1 MKRKIFRKK
10 RLSRAGIFI
19 GLCLCSFFFIFPI
32 YWCVTMSF
40 KYKEDILTTIPQY
53 VPTRVTAASYIEIF
67 RNSDF
72 PTYLLNSAEIAVLT
86 TLLCVLVASM
96 AGFGLTRFS
105 FWGSKAVSL
114 GIYVVR
120 MIPGLLYTI
129 PLYIIFLNMG
139 LLNSKLGLVAAYC
152 TFSLPMSVWLFLGF
166 YEEIPRE
173 IYESASIDGC
183 SDYRMY
189 WEIALPLVLPSISVV
204 AILCFIGAWN
214 EFGLALTLTFRDEA
228 KTLPIAINS
237 MIQRDRDTPF
247 GSIAAAG
254 TLSMVPAIILS
265 LTMQKYIVK
274 GFTAGAVK
282 G

>member
-1 MKRKIFRKK
+1 
-10 RLSRAGIFI
+10 
-19 GLCLCSFFFIFPI
+19 
-32 YWCVTMSF
+32 
-40 KYKEDILTTIPQY
+40 
-53 VPTRVTAASYIEIF
+53 
-67 RNSDF
+67 
-72 PTYLLNSAEIAVLT
+72 
-86 TLLCVLVASM
+86 
-96 AGFGLTRFS
+96 
-105 FWGSKAVSL
+105 
-114 GIYVVR
+114 
-120 MIPGLLYTI
+120 MIPGVLYTI
-129 PLYIIFLNMG
+129 ALYIIYLNRG
-139 LLNSKLGLVAAYC
+139 LLYNSIGLIAAYC
-152 TFSLPMSVWLFLGF
+152 TFSLPMSIWLFLNF
-166 YEEIPRE
+166 YDEIPRE

-183 SDYRMY
+183 SSYRMY
-189 WEIALPLVLPSISVV
+189 WNIALPLVLPSISVV

-228 KTLPIAINS
+228 KTLPIAINT

>member
-1 MKRKIFRKK
+1 MKSKYLKKK
-10 RLSRAGIFI
+10 RLVQVGIFI
-19 GLCLCSFFFIFPI
+19 GLCVFSFFFVFPI
-32 YWCVTMSF
+32 YWAVTMSF
-40 KYKEDILTTIPQY
+40 KYNEDILTTVPQY
-53 VPTRVTAASYIEIF
+53 IPTRVTTAHYIEIF
-67 RNSDF
+67 RKSNF
-72 PTYLLNSAEIAVLT
+72 PTFLFNSAKIATFT
-86 TLLCVLVASM
+86 TFLCVLVASM
-96 AGFGLTRFS
+96 AGFGLTRFR
-105 FWGSKAVSL
+105 FKGSKTVSF
-114 GIYVVR
+114 GIYVIR

-129 PLYIIFLNMG
+129 PLYIIYLNLG
-139 LLNSKLGLVAAYC
+139 LLDNSIGLIAAYC
-152 TFSLPMSVWLFLGF
+152 TFSLPMSIWLFLNF
-166 YEEIPRE
+166 YDEIPRE

-183 SDYRMY
+183 SSYRMY
-189 WEIALPLVLPSISVV
+189 WNIALPLVLPSISVV

-228 KTLPIAINS
+228 KTLPIAINT

>member
-1 MKRKIFRKK
+1 MKTRRFKRKNLIQ
-10 RLSRAGIFI
+10 AVIFI
-19 GLCLCSFFFIFPI
+19 GLCICSFFFIFPI
-32 YWCVTMSF
+32 YWCVTMSV
-40 KYKEDILTTIPQY
+40 KYKEDILTTVPQY
-53 VPTRVTAASYIEIF
+53 VPTRVTMENYLEIF
-67 RNSDF
+67 RNTQF
-72 PTYLLNSAEIAVLT
+72 PVYLLNSAVIAVLT
-86 TLLCVLVASM
+86 TLLCVVVASM

-105 FWGSKAVSL
+105 FRGNKAVSL
-114 GIYVVR
+114 GIYIIR

-129 PLYIIFLNMG
+129 PLYIIYLNIGLLDNRMG
-139 LLNSKLGLVAAYC
+139 LVVAYC

-183 SDYRMY
+183 SSYRMY
-189 WEIALPLVLPSISVV
+189 WAIALPLVLPSISVV

-214 EFGLALTLTFRDEA
+214 EFGLALTLTFKDTS

>member
-1 MKRKIFRKK
+1 MKSGFLKKK
-10 RLSRAGIFI
+10 RLVSAGIFI
-19 GLCLCSFFFIFPI
+19 GLCLCAFFFIFPI
-32 YWCVTMSF
+32 YWAVTMSF
-40 KYKEDILTTIPQY
+40 KYNEDILTTVPAY
-53 VPTRVTAASYIEIF
+53 VPTRVTVGHYIEIF
-67 RNSDF
+67 RNSSF
-72 PTYLLNSAEIAVLT
+72 PVFLLNSTKVASLT
-86 TLLCVLVASM
+86 TILCVLVASM

-105 FWGSKAVSL
+105 FKGSKAVSL
-114 GIYVVR
+114 GIYVIR

-129 PLYIIFLNMG
+129 PLYIIYLNLG
-139 LLNSKLGLVAAYC
+139 LLDNHLGLIVAYC
-152 TFSLPMSVWLFLGF
+152 TFSLPMSIWLFLGF

-183 SDYRMY
+183 SNYRMY
-189 WEIALPLVLPSISVV
+189 REIVLPLVLPSISVV

-214 EFGLALTLTFRDEA
+214 EFGLALTLTFKDA
-228 KTLPIAINS
+228 FKTLPIAINS

-254 TLSMVPAIILS
+254 TPSMVPAIILS

>member
-67 RNSDF
+67 RNTNF

-105 FWGSKAVSL
+105 FRGSKAVSL

>member
-1 MKRKIFRKK
+1 MKTRRFKRKNLIQ
-10 RLSRAGIFI
+10 AAIFI
-19 GLCLCSFFFIFPI
+19 GLCICSFFFIFPI
-32 YWCVTMSF
+32 YWCVTMSV
-40 KYKEDILTTIPQY
+40 KYKEDILTTVPQY
-53 VPTRVTAASYIEIF
+53 VPTRVTMENYLEIF
-67 RNSDF
+67 RNTQF
-72 PTYLLNSAEIAVLT
+72 PVYLLNSAVIAVLT
-86 TLLCVLVASM
+86 TLLCVVVASM

-105 FWGSKAVSL
+105 FRGNKAVSL
-114 GIYVVR
+114 GIYIIR

-129 PLYIIFLNMG
+129 PLYIIYLNIGLLDNRMG
-139 LLNSKLGLVAAYC
+139 LVVAYC

-183 SDYRMY
+183 SSYRMY
-189 WEIALPLVLPSISVV
+189 WAIALPLVLPSISVV

-214 EFGLALTLTFRDEA
+214 EFGLALTLTFKDTS

>member
-1 MKRKIFRKK
+1 MKTRRFKRKNLIQ
-10 RLSRAGIFI
+10 AAIFI
-19 GLCLCSFFFIFPI
+19 GLCICSFFFIFPI
-32 YWCVTMSF
+32 YWCVTMSV
-40 KYKEDILTTIPQY
+40 KYKEDILTTVPQY
-53 VPTRVTAASYIEIF
+53 VPTRVTMENYLEIF
-67 RNSDF
+67 RNTQF
-72 PTYLLNSAEIAVLT
+72 PVYLLNSAVIAVLT
-86 TLLCVLVASM
+86 TLLCVVVASM

-105 FWGSKAVSL
+105 FRGNKAVSL
-114 GIYVVR
+114 GIYIIR

-129 PLYIIFLNMG
+129 PLYIIYLNIGLLDNRMG
-139 LLNSKLGLVAAYC
+139 LVVAYC

-183 SDYRMY
+183 SSYRMY
-189 WEIALPLVLPSISVV
+189 WAIALPLVLPSISVV

-214 EFGLALTLTFRDEA
+214 EFGLALTLTFKDTS

-254 TLSMVPAIILS
+254 TLSMVAATILS

>member
-1 MKRKIFRKK
+1 MKLKYLKK
-10 RLSRAGIFI
+10 KHLVQVGLFI
-19 GLCLCSFFFIFPI
+19 GLCVFSFFFIFPI
-32 YWCVTMSF
+32 YWAVTMSF
-40 KYKEDILTTIPQY
+40 KYNEDILTTVPQY
-53 VPTRVTAASYIEIF
+53 IPTRVTTTHYIEIF
-67 RNSDF
+67 RKSNF
-72 PTYLLNSAEIAVLT
+72 PTFLFNSAKIATLT

-96 AGFGLTRFS
+96 AGFGLTRFR
-105 FWGSKAVSL
+105 FKGSKTVSF
-114 GIYVVR
+114 GIYVIR

-129 PLYIIFLNMG
+129 PLYIIYLNLG
-139 LLNSKLGLVAAYC
+139 LLDNPFGLIAAYC
-152 TFSLPMSVWLFLGF
+152 TFSL
-166 YEEIPRE
+166 
-173 IYESASIDGC
+173 
-183 SDYRMY
+183 
-189 WEIALPLVLPSISVV
+189 LPSISVV

-228 KTLPIAINS
+228 KTLPIAINT

>member
-1 MKRKIFRKK
+1 MKSGFFKK
-10 RLSRAGIFI
+10 RRLVSAGIFI
-19 GLCLCSFFFIFPI
+19 GLCLCAFFFIFPI
-32 YWCVTMSF
+32 YWAVTMSF
-40 KYKEDILTTIPQY
+40 KYNEDILTTVPAY
-53 VPTRVTAASYIEIF
+53 VPTRVTVGHYIEIF
-67 RNSDF
+67 RNSSF
-72 PTYLLNSAEIAVLT
+72 PSFLLNSTKVASLT

-105 FWGSKAVSL
+105 FKGNKAVSL
-114 GIYVVR
+114 GIYVIR

-129 PLYIIFLNMG
+129 PLYIIYLNLG
-139 LLNSKLGLVAAYC
+139 LLDNHLGLIAAYC
-152 TFSLPMSVWLFLGF
+152 TFSLPMSIWLFLGF

-183 SDYRMY
+183 SNYRMY

-214 EFGLALTLTFRDEA
+214 EFGLALTLTFKDA
-228 KTLPIAINS
+228 FKTLPIAINS

>member
-1 MKRKIFRKK
+1 
-10 RLSRAGIFI
+10 
-19 GLCLCSFFFIFPI
+19 
-32 YWCVTMSF
+32 
-40 KYKEDILTTIPQY
+40 
-53 VPTRVTAASYIEIF
+53 
-67 RNSDF
+67 
-72 PTYLLNSAEIAVLT
+72 
-86 TLLCVLVASM
+86 
-96 AGFGLTRFS
+96 
-105 FWGSKAVSL
+105 
-114 GIYVVR
+114 
-120 MIPGLLYTI
+120 
-129 PLYIIFLNMG
+129 MG
-139 LLNSKLGLVAAYC
+139 LVVAYC

-183 SDYRMY
+183 SSYRMY
-189 WEIALPLVLPSISVV
+189 WAIALPLVLPSISVV

-214 EFGLALTLTFRDEA
+214 EFGLALTLTFKDTS

>member
-1 MKRKIFRKK
+1 
-10 RLSRAGIFI
+10 
-19 GLCLCSFFFIFPI
+19 
-32 YWCVTMSF
+32 MSF
-40 KYKEDILTTIPQY
+40 KYNEDILTTVPQY
-53 VPTRVTAASYIEIF
+53 IPTRVTTTHYIEIF
-67 RNSDF
+67 RKSNF
-72 PTYLLNSAEIAVLT
+72 PTFLFNSAKIATLT

-96 AGFGLTRFS
+96 AGFGLTRFR
-105 FWGSKAVSL
+105 FKGSKTVSF
-114 GIYVVR
+114 GIYVIR

-129 PLYIIFLNMG
+129 PLYIIYLNLG
-139 LLNSKLGLVAAYC
+139 LLDNPFGLIAAYC
-152 TFSLPMSVWLFLGF
+152 TFSLPMSIWLFLNF

-183 SDYRMY
+183 SNYRMY
-189 WEIALPLVLPSISVV
+189 WNIALPLVLPSISVV

-228 KTLPIAINS
+228 KTLPIAINT

>member
-1 MKRKIFRKK
+1 MKSGFLKKK
-10 RLSRAGIFI
+10 RLVSAGIFI
-19 GLCLCSFFFIFPI
+19 GLCLCAFFFIFPI
-32 YWCVTMSF
+32 YWAVTMSF
-40 KYKEDILTTIPQY
+40 KYNEDILTTVPAY
-53 VPTRVTAASYIEIF
+53 VPTRVTVGHYIEIF
-67 RNSDF
+67 RNSSF
-72 PTYLLNSAEIAVLT
+72 PVFLINSTKVASLT
-86 TLLCVLVASM
+86 TILCVLVASM

-105 FWGSKAVSL
+105 FKGSKAVSL
-114 GIYVVR
+114 GIYVIR

-129 PLYIIFLNMG
+129 PLYIIYLNLG
-139 LLNSKLGLVAAYC
+139 LLDNHLGLIVAYC
-152 TFSLPMSVWLFLGF
+152 TFSLPMSIWLFLGF

-183 SDYRMY
+183 SNYRMY
-189 WEIALPLVLPSISVV
+189 REIALPLVLPSISVV

-214 EFGLALTLTFRDEA
+214 EFGLALTLTFKDA
-228 KTLPIAINS
+228 FKTLPIAINS

>member
-1 MKRKIFRKK
+1 MFSGNFKRKTFMK
-10 RLSRAGIFI
+10 AGIFI
-19 GLCLCSFFFIFPI
+19 SLCVCSFFFIFPI
-32 YWCVTMSF
+32 YWCVTMSI
-40 KYKEDILTTIPQY
+40 KCKEDVLTTIPQY
-53 VPTRVTAASYIEIF
+53 VPVRVTLENYLEIF
-67 RNSDF
+67 KNSRF
-72 PTYLLNSAEIAVLT
+72 PTYLLNSIEIAALT

-96 AGFGLTRFS
+96 AGFGLTKFS
-105 FWGSKAVSL
+105 FRGNKAVSF
-114 GIYVVR
+114 GIYVIR

-129 PLYIIFLNMG
+129 PLYIIYLNMG
-139 LLNSKLGLVAAYC
+139 LLDNQLGLVIAYC

-183 SDYRMY
+183 SSYRMY

-214 EFGLALTLTFRDEA
+214 EFGLALTLSFKDES

>member
-105 FWGSKAVSL
+105 FRGSKAVSL

>member
-1 MKRKIFRKK
+1 MRGRRLKRKN
-10 RLSRAGIFI
+10 LVQAGIFA
-19 GLCLCSFFFIFPI
+19 GLCICSFFFIFPI
-32 YWCVTMSF
+32 YWCVTMSV
-40 KYKEDILTTIPQY
+40 KYKEDILTTVPQY
-53 VPTRVTAASYIEIF
+53 VPTRVTMQDYLEIF
-67 RNSDF
+67 KNSQF
-72 PTYLLNSAEIAVLT
+72 PTYLFNSAVIAVLT
-86 TLLCVLVASM
+86 TLLCVVVASM

-105 FWGSKAVSL
+105 FRGNKAVSL
-114 GIYVVR
+114 GIYIIR

-129 PLYIIFLNMG
+129 PLYIIYLNIG
-139 LLNSKLGLVAAYC
+139 LLDNRLGLVVAYC

-166 YEEIPRE
+166 YEEVPRE

-183 SDYRMY
+183 SSYRMY
-189 WEIALPLVLPSISVV
+189 WTIALPLVLPSISVV

-214 EFGLALTLTFRDEA
+214 EFGLALTLSFKDTS

>member
-1 MKRKIFRKK
+1 M
-10 RLSRAGIFI
+10 S
-19 GLCLCSFFFIFPI
+19 FPI
-32 YWCVTMSF
+32 YWAVTMSF
-40 KYKEDILTTIPQY
+40 KFNEDILTTVPVY
-53 VPTRVTAASYIEIF
+53 VPSRVTVGHYIEIF
-67 RNSDF
+67 RNSSF
-72 PTYLLNSAEIAVLT
+72 PRFLLNSTKVASLT

-105 FWGSKAVSL
+105 FKGSKAVSL
-114 GIYVVR
+114 GIYVIR

-129 PLYIIFLNMG
+129 PLYIIYLNLGLLDNHMG
-139 LLNSKLGLVAAYC
+139 LIAAYC
-152 TFSLPMSVWLFLGF
+152 TFSLPMSIWLFLGF

-183 SDYRMY
+183 SNYRMY

-214 EFGLALTLTFRDEA
+214 EFGLALTLTFKDA
-228 KTLPIAINS
+228 FKTLPIAING

>member
-1 MKRKIFRKK
+1 
-10 RLSRAGIFI
+10 
-19 GLCLCSFFFIFPI
+19 
-32 YWCVTMSF
+32 MSV
-40 KYKEDILTTIPQY
+40 KYKEDILTTVPQY
-53 VPTRVTAASYIEIF
+53 VPTRVTMENYLEIF
-67 RNSDF
+67 RNTQF
-72 PTYLLNSAEIAVLT
+72 PVYLLNSAVIAVLT
-86 TLLCVLVASM
+86 TLLCVVVASM

-105 FWGSKAVSL
+105 FRGNKAVSL
-114 GIYVVR
+114 GIYIIR

-129 PLYIIFLNMG
+129 PLYIIYLNIGLLDNRMG
-139 LLNSKLGLVAAYC
+139 LVVAYC

-183 SDYRMY
+183 SSYRMY
-189 WEIALPLVLPSISVV
+189 WAIALPLVLPSISVV

-214 EFGLALTLTFRDEA
+214 EFGLALTLTFKDTS

-254 TLSMVPAIILS
+254 TLSMVAATILS

>member
-1 MKRKIFRKK
+1 MKTGWFKRKN
-10 RLSRAGIFI
+10 LVRAGIFA
-19 GLCLCSFFFIFPI
+19 GLCVCSFFFIFPI
-32 YWCVTMSF
+32 YWCVTMSV
-40 KYKEDILTTIPQY
+40 KYKEDILTTVPQY
-53 VPTRVTAASYIEIF
+53 VPTRITMENYLEIF
-67 RNSDF
+67 RNSQF

-86 TLLCVLVASM
+86 TLLCVVVASM

-105 FWGSKAVSL
+105 FRGNKAVSL
-114 GIYVVR
+114 GIYIIR

-129 PLYIIFLNMG
+129 PLYIIYLNIG
-139 LLNSKLGLVAAYC
+139 LLDNQLGLVVAYC

-183 SDYRMY
+183 SSYRMY
-189 WEIALPLVLPSISVV
+189 WTIALPLVLPSISVV

-214 EFGLALTLTFRDEA
+214 EFGLALTLSFKDTS

-254 TLSMVPAIILS
+254 TLSMIPAIILS